1 MMENRAMRLSLCILL
16 TMLPAGSAF
25 AQGHA
30 TQSPPYLGRWYIE
43 DPAVCK
49 GPAGDTEGLLVYGR
63 KTVEGH
69 EYACDVVR
77 ARIKGPRTEITT
89 RCRAEGRTT
98 IEKEALEVV
107 DGRLKRT
114 IKVEGKMRTGDYKR
128 CP

>member
-1 MMENRAMRLSLCILL
+1 MRLLPCILL
-16 TMLPAGSAF
+16 TMLSTSSAF

-30 TQSPPYLGRWYIE
+30 TQSQSYLGRWYIE

-63 KTVEGH
+63 KTVEGY

-77 ARIKGPRTEITT
+77 ARTKGRSTEITT

-98 IEKEALEVV
+98 IEKEAVEVV

-114 IKVEGKMRTGDYKR
+114 IRVEGKMRTGDYKR

>member
-1 MMENRAMRLSLCILL
+1 MRLLLCTLL
-16 TMLPAGSAF
+16 TMLSAGSAF
-25 AQGHA
+25 AQAGA
-30 TQSPPYLGRWYIE
+30 TQSYLGRWYIE

-63 KTVEGH
+63 KTVEGY

-77 ARIKGPRTEITT
+77 ARTRGARTEITT

-98 IEKEALEVV
+98 IEKEAVEVV

-114 IKVEGKMRTGDYKR
+114 IKVEGRMRTGDYKR